1 MRVSKM
7 LIPTLREVPAEADTI
22 SHQLLLRSGM
32 VRKVAAGVYTL
43 LPLGNRVVKKIE
55 KIVREEMNKAG
66 GVELQLPIIQP
77 AELWQQSGRWDVY
90 GPEMYRLKDRH
101 GRDFCLGPTH
111 EELIT
116 NLFSQEVKS
125 YRQLPLLLY
134 QVHNKYRDER
144 RPRFGLL
151 RGREFIMK
159 DLYSFDKDEEG
170 LDDSYGKMYDAYNK
184 IFSRCSLN
192 FRAVEADS
200 GAIGGDVSH
209 EFMVIADTGED
220 QITFCSACDYAANVD
235 KTPCHFSDETELVEE
250 GGPLEERV
258 TPEARTVQDV
268 ASYLGVDTDRVIK
281 SVFYNVEG
289 KLVVVLVQGDR
300 LVNEIKVMNYL
311 GISILEP
318 ADPEE
323 MLNNYGIP
331 MGFAGPVYLLDKTDV
346 TILADSEIKNLSNA
360 VAGANK
366 TDYHYINV
374 NPGRDFQVDNYGDF
388 RLAQEGDP
396 CPCCGA
402 PLQVQH
408 GIEVGH
414 IFKLG
419 TKYSEAMGATIIDEK
434 GKETP
439 VVMGC
444 YGIGVTRTMAAAVEQ
459 CHDQDGI
466 IWPAAIAPFQVV
478 IMAVNQRD
486 ELQVNCATEIYQQLR
501 QAGIDVIYDD
511 RQERPGVKFKDADL
525 IGYPARV
532 VIGKKAITEGLIE
545 VKWRSSGEMSYQ
557 EKGNLVNY
565 LKETLAAQQSIT
577 EILG

>member
-220 QITFCSACDYAANVD
+220 QITFCSACDYAV
-235 KTPCHFSDETELVEE
+235 
-250 GGPLEERV
+250 
-258 TPEARTVQDV
+258 
-268 ASYLGVDTDRVIK
+268 
-281 SVFYNVEG
+281 
-289 KLVVVLVQGDR
+289 
-300 LVNEIKVMNYL
+300 
-311 GISILEP
+311 
-318 ADPEE
+318 
-323 MLNNYGIP
+323 
-331 MGFAGPVYLLDKTDV
+331 
-346 TILADSEIKNLSNA
+346 
-360 VAGANK
+360 
-366 TDYHYINV
+366 
-374 NPGRDFQVDNYGDF
+374 
-388 RLAQEGDP
+388 
-396 CPCCGA
+396 
-402 PLQVQH
+402 
-408 GIEVGH
+408 
-414 IFKLG
+414 
-419 TKYSEAMGATIIDEK
+419 
-434 GKETP
+434 
-439 VVMGC
+439 
-444 YGIGVTRTMAAAVEQ
+444 
-459 CHDQDGI
+459 
-466 IWPAAIAPFQVV
+466 
-478 IMAVNQRD
+478 
-486 ELQVNCATEIYQQLR
+486 
-501 QAGIDVIYDD
+501 
-511 RQERPGVKFKDADL
+511 
-525 IGYPARV
+525 
-532 VIGKKAITEGLIE
+532 
-545 VKWRSSGEMSYQ
+545 
-557 EKGNLVNY
+557 
-565 LKETLAAQQSIT
+565 
-577 EILG
+577 

>member
-331 MGFAGPVYLLDKTDV
+331 MGFAGPVYLRDKTDV

-366 TDYHYINV
+366 TDYHYIL
-374 NPGRDFQVDNYGDF
+374 PHPVDSED
-388 RLAQEGDP
+388 
-396 CPCCGA
+396 GA
-402 PLQVQH
+402 
-408 GIEVGH
+408 
-414 IFKLG
+414 
-419 TKYSEAMGATIIDEK
+419 
-434 GKETP
+434 
-439 VVMGC
+439 
-444 YGIGVTRTMAAAVEQ
+444 R
-459 CHDQDGI
+459 
-466 IWPAAIAPFQVV
+466 
-478 IMAVNQRD
+478 
-486 ELQVNCATEIYQQLR
+486 
-501 QAGIDVIYDD
+501 
-511 RQERPGVKFKDADL
+511 
-525 IGYPARV
+525 
-532 VIGKKAITEGLIE
+532 
-545 VKWRSSGEMSYQ
+545 
-557 EKGNLVNY
+557 
-565 LKETLAAQQSIT
+565 
-577 EILG
+577 

>member
-1 MRVSKM
+1 MKVTNM

-32 VRKVAAGVYTL
+32 VRRVAAGIYTL

-55 KIVREEMNKAG
+55 NIVREEMNRAG

-77 AELWQQSGRWDVY
+77 AELWQESGRWDVY
-90 GPEMYRLKDRH
+90 GPEMYRLRDRH

-116 NLFSQEVKS
+116 DLFSQEVNS

-134 QVHNKYRDER
+134 QIHNKYRDER

-159 DLYSFDKDEEG
+159 DLYSFDIDEDG
-170 LDDSYGKMYDAYNK
+170 LEISYRKMYDAYNK
-184 IFSRCSLN
+184 IFSRCSLD

-209 EFMVIADTGED
+209 EFMVMADTGED
-220 QITFCSACDYAANVD
+220 QITFCSACDYAANME
-235 KTPCHFSDETELVEE
+235 KTPCHLTGEAKSSEE
-250 GGPLEERV
+250 ERPLELAA
-258 TPEARTVQDV
+258 TPEACTVQDV
-268 ASYLGVDTDRVIK
+268 ASYLQVNTDQILK
-281 SVFYNVEG
+281 SLFYNVDG
-289 KLVVVLVQGDR
+289 KIVVVLVRGDR
-300 LVNEIKVMNYL
+300 SVNETKVLNYL
-311 GISILEP
+311 GANMLDT
-318 ADPEE
+318 ADPHE

-331 MGFAGPVYLLDKTDV
+331 MGFAGPVGLREKTKV
-346 TILADSEIKNLSNA
+346 TILGDLEVEHLYNT

-366 TDYHYINV
+366 PGYHYINV
-374 NPGRDFQVDNYGDF
+374 NPRRDYHVDHYGDF
-388 RLAQEGDP
+388 RTAIEGDP
-396 CPCCGA
+396 CPHCGA

-419 TKYSEAMGATIIDEK
+419 TKYSEAMSATILNEN
-434 GKETP
+434 GKEIP

-459 CHDQDGI
+459 SHDQDGI
-466 IWPAAIAPFQVV
+466 IWPAAISPFDVV

-486 ELQVNCATEIYQQLR
+486 QAQAGFALDLYQQLET
-501 QAGIDVIYDD
+501 AGIDVLYDD

-525 IGYPARV
+525 IGYPCRV
-532 VIGKKAITEGLIE
+532 VIGKKAIAEGLVEI
-545 VKWRSSGEMSYQ
+545 KWRATGELVFKEKDRVTAYLQ
-557 EKGNLVNY
+557 EK
-565 LKETLAAQQSIT
+565 LAAMKCSKQ
-577 EILG
+577 

>member
-7 LIPTLREVPAEADTI
+7 LIPTLREVPAEADAI

-43 LPLGNRVVKKIE
+43 LPLGNKVVKKIE
-55 KIVREEMNKAG
+55 NIVREEMNKAG

-77 AELWQQSGRWDVY
+77 AELWQESGRWDVY

-116 NLFSQEVKS
+116 DLFRQEVKS

-159 DLYSFDKDEEG
+159 DLYSFDKDEDG
-170 LDDSYGKMYDAYNK
+170 LEESYHKMYDAYNN
-184 IFSRCSLN
+184 IFSRCSLD

-220 QITFCSACDYAANVD
+220 EITFCSGCDYAANID
-235 KTPCHFSDETELVEE
+235 KTPCHSSGEGAAVEE
-250 GGPLEERV
+250 ERPLEERE

-268 ASYLGVDTDRVIK
+268 ASYLGVGAAKVIK
-281 SVFYNVEG
+281 SLFYNADG
-289 KLVVVLVQGDR
+289 KLVVVLVRGDR
-300 LVNEIKVMNYL
+300 LVNEIKVKNYL
-311 GISILEP
+311 ECSMLEP
-318 ADPEE
+318 ADPDE
-323 MLNNYGIP
+323 MRNKYGLP
-331 MGFAGPVYLLDKTDV
+331 MGFAGPVHLREKADV
-346 TILADSEIKNLSNA
+346 TILADTEIDNLTNA

-366 TDYHYINV
+366 NGYHYVNV
-374 NPGRDFQVDNYGDF
+374 NPGRDFQIDNYGDF
-388 RLAQEGDP
+388 RFAQVGDV

-419 TKYSEAMGATIIDEK
+419 TKYSEAMEATIIDEK
-434 GKETP
+434 GKEAP
-439 VVMGC
+439 VIMGC

-466 IWPAAIAPFQVV
+466 IWPSAISPFEVV

-486 ELQVNCATEIYQQLR
+486 EPQVNCATEIYQQLVA
-501 QAGIDVIYDD
+501 AGIDVLYDD
-511 RQERPGVKFKDADL
+511 RRERPGVKFKDADL

-545 VKWRSSGEMSYQ
+545 VKWRSTGEMSFQ
-557 EKGNLVNY
+557 EKGNIATY
-565 LKETLAAQQSIT
+565 LKDALASMM
-577 EILG
+577 

>member
-7 LIPTLREVPAEADTI
+7 LIPTLREVPAEADVI

-43 LPLGNRVVKKIE
+43 LPLGNKVVKKIE
-55 KIVREEMNKAG
+55 NIVREEMNKAG

-77 AELWQQSGRWDVY
+77 AELWQESGRWDVY

-101 GRDFCLGPTH
+101 GREFCLGPTH

-116 NLFSQEVKS
+116 DLFRNEVKS

-159 DLYSFDKDEEG
+159 DLYSFDQDEDG
-170 LDDSYGKMYDAYNK
+170 LEESYHKMYDAYNK
-184 IFSRCSLN
+184 IFSRCSLD

-220 QITFCSACDYAANVD
+220 EITFCSSCNYAANVD
-235 KTPCHFSDETELVEE
+235 KTPCHCSEESRAVEAE
-250 GGPLEERV
+250 RPLEEKL

-268 ASYLGVDTDRVIK
+268 ASYLGVEAKKVLK
-281 SVFYNVEG
+281 SLFYNADG
-289 KLVVVLVQGDR
+289 KLVVVLVRGDR
-300 LVNEIKVMNYL
+300 LVNEIKVKNYL
-311 GISILEP
+311 ECSMLEP
-318 ADPEE
+318 ADPDE
-323 MLNNYGIP
+323 MRNKYGLP
-331 MGFAGPVYLLDKTDV
+331 MGFAGPVHLREKVDV
-346 TILADSEIKNLSNA
+346 TILADQEIDNLANA

-366 TDYHYINV
+366 DGYHYINV
-374 NPGRDFQVDNYGDF
+374 NPGRDFQIDNLGDF
-388 RLAQEGDP
+388 RLAQAGDP
-396 CPCCGA
+396 CPGCGA

-419 TKYSEAMGATIIDEK
+419 TKYSEAMEATIIDEK
-434 GKETP
+434 GKEVP
-439 VVMGC
+439 VIMGC
-444 YGIGVTRTMAAAVEQ
+444 YGIGVTRTVAAAVEQ

-466 IWPAAIAPFQVV
+466 IWPVAISPFEVV
-478 IMAVNQRD
+478 LMAVNQRD
-486 ELQVNCATEIYQQLR
+486 ELQVECATEIYQQLVT
-501 QAGIDVIYDD
+501 AGIDVLYDD

-545 VKWRSSGEMSYQ
+545 IKWRSTGEVDYQ
-557 EKGNLVNY
+557 EKGNVATY
-565 LKETLAAQQSIT
+565 LKDALAAMK
-577 EILG
+577 

>member
-323 MLNNYGIP
+323 ML
-331 MGFAGPVYLLDKTDV
+331 
-346 TILADSEIKNLSNA
+346 
-360 VAGANK
+360 
-366 TDYHYINV
+366 
-374 NPGRDFQVDNYGDF
+374 
-388 RLAQEGDP
+388 
-396 CPCCGA
+396 
-402 PLQVQH
+402 
-408 GIEVGH
+408 
-414 IFKLG
+414 
-419 TKYSEAMGATIIDEK
+419 
-434 GKETP
+434 
-439 VVMGC
+439 
-444 YGIGVTRTMAAAVEQ
+444 
-459 CHDQDGI
+459 
-466 IWPAAIAPFQVV
+466 
-478 IMAVNQRD
+478 
-486 ELQVNCATEIYQQLR
+486 
-501 QAGIDVIYDD
+501 
-511 RQERPGVKFKDADL
+511 
-525 IGYPARV
+525 
-532 VIGKKAITEGLIE
+532 
-545 VKWRSSGEMSYQ
+545 
-557 EKGNLVNY
+557 
-565 LKETLAAQQSIT
+565 
-577 EILG
+577 